1 MPGTIKSS
9 IGFGTLLLD
18 GIGDTIRVSLS
29 DDPVKEVKVGNEILK
44 SLGLRNRGVKIISCP
59 SCARQGFQV
68 IDTVKILEKKLSH
81 IKTPVTLSII
91 GCVVNGPGEAA
102 YTDIGITGGGKGNN
116 MLYLSGLQ
124 TEKVPTENIIEKVV
138 EEVQKKVSE
147 LEKNKMI
154 PRKTIED
161 LIDKHSLLEKDLSSG
176 NIDKKIFAEKSKEYS
191 DLNEIIHDTKKYLS
205 FEKDKKELEK
215 IIDDISSDEELK
227 KMAKL
232 ELEELNEEN
241 KKNEKKLK
249 LFLLPKDEADKK
261 NAIIEIRA
269 GTGGLEA
276 SLFAA
281 DLFRM
286 YEKVSN
292 KKKWSLELISIS
304 RSEAGG
310 LKEVIASI
318 KGTNIYS
325 TLKYESGVHRVQ
337 RVPDTETQGRV
348 HTSAATVA
356 VLPEAEEVDLKINE
370 SDLRIDVFRAGG
382 PGGQSVNTTDSA
394 VRITHIPTGLS
405 VSQQDEKSQHKNKA
419 KGMKILR
426 SRLYEL
432 ERSRIDLERSKDRKS
447 KIGTGDRSER
457 IRTYNFPQGRVTD
470 HRINLTLHKLDEFL
484 EGEVF
489 DEMIETLTLQAQEES
504 LSNL

>member
-1 MPGTIKSS
+1 MIP
-9 IGFGTLLLD
+9 
-18 GIGDTIRVSLS
+18 
-29 DDPVKEVKVGNEILK
+29 LK
-44 SLGLRNRGVKIISCP
+44 
-59 SCARQGFQV
+59 
-68 IDTVKILEKKLSH
+68 T
-81 IKTPVTLSII
+81 
-91 GCVVNGPGEAA
+91 
-102 YTDIGITGGGKGNN
+102 
-116 MLYLSGLQ
+116 
-124 TEKVPTENIIEKVV
+124 V
-138 EEVQKKVSE
+138 EE
-147 LEKNKMI
+147 
-154 PRKTIED
+154 
-161 LIDKHSLLEKDLSSG
+161 LISKHSILEKDLSSG
-176 NIDKKIFAEKSKEYS
+176 KIDKKIFAEKSKEYA
-191 DLNEIIHDTKKYLS
+191 DLNEIIQDAKKYIS
-205 FEKDKKELEK
+205 YEKDRSEIQKILDDKNSDSELV
-215 IIDDISSDEELK
+215 
-227 KMAKL
+227 KMAETELNDLKL
-232 ELEELNEEN
+232 EN
-241 KKNEKKLK
+241 KNNEKKLK

-281 DLFRM
+281 DLFKM
-286 YEKVSN
+286 YEKVSH
-292 KKKWSLELISIS
+292 KKKWSVELISIS

-356 VLPEAEEVDLKINE
+356 VLPEAEEVDLKIND

-426 SRLYEL
+426 ARLYEL
-432 ERSRIDLERSKDRKS
+432 ERSRIDQERSEDRKS
-447 KIGTGDRSER
+447 KIGSGDRSER

-470 HRINLTLHKLDEFL
+470 HRINLTLHKLEEFL

-489 DEMIETLTLQAQEES
+489 DEMIESLTLQAQEES
-504 LSNL
+504 LSNLN

>member
-1 MPGTIKSS
+1 MIPNKTI
-9 IGFGTLLLD
+9 
-18 GIGDTIRVSLS
+18 S
-29 DDPVKEVKVGNEILK
+29 DL
-44 SLGLRNRGVKIISCP
+44 IIKHSN
-59 SCARQGFQV
+59 
-68 IDTVKILEKKLSH
+68 LEK
-81 IKTPVTLSII
+81 
-91 GCVVNGPGEAA
+91 E
-102 YTDIGITGGGKGNN
+102 
-116 MLYLSGLQ
+116 
-124 TEKVPTENIIEKVV
+124 
-138 EEVQKKVSE
+138 
-147 LEKNKMI
+147 
-154 PRKTIED
+154 
-161 LIDKHSLLEKDLSSG
+161 LSSED
-176 NIDKKIFAEKSKEYS
+176 IDKKFFAEKSKEYS
-191 DLNEIIHDTKKYLS
+191 DLNEIINDAKSYLL
-205 FEKDKKELEK
+205 FEKDKNELQKILNDQNSDTELLKMAELELKELETQY
-215 IIDDISSDEELK
+215 
-227 KMAKL
+227 
-232 ELEELNEEN
+232 

-276 SLFAA
+276 SLFAS
-281 DLFRM
+281 DLFKM

-292 KKKWSLELISIS
+292 KKKWILEIISIS
-304 RSEAGG
+304 KSEAGG

-394 VRITHIPTGLS
+394 VRITHIPSGIS

-419 KGMKILR
+419 KGLKILR
-426 SRLYEL
+426 ARLYEL
-432 ERSRIDLERSKDRKS
+432 ERSRIDQERSKDRKS
-447 KIGTGDRSER
+447 KIGSGDRSER

-470 HRINLTLHKLDEFL
+470 HRINFTLHKLGEFL
-484 EGEVF
+484 EGEAF
-489 DEMIETLTLQAQEES
+489 DEMIESLSLKAQEES
-504 LSNL
+504 LKNL

>member
-1 MPGTIKSS
+1 MIPQKTIDELINKH
-9 IGFGTLLLD
+9 T
-18 GIGDTIRVSLS
+18 
-29 DDPVKEVKVGNEILK
+29 
-44 SLGLRNRGVKIISCP
+44 
-59 SCARQGFQV
+59 A
-68 IDTVKILEKKLSH
+68 LEK
-81 IKTPVTLSII
+81 
-91 GCVVNGPGEAA
+91 E
-102 YTDIGITGGGKGNN
+102 
-116 MLYLSGLQ
+116 
-124 TEKVPTENIIEKVV
+124 
-138 EEVQKKVSE
+138 
-147 LEKNKMI
+147 
-154 PRKTIED
+154 
-161 LIDKHSLLEKDLSSG
+161 LSSG
-176 NIDKKIFAEKSKEYS
+176 AVDKKMFAEKSKEYS
-191 DLNEIIHDTKKYLS
+191 DLNEIVDNAKKYIS
-205 FEKDKKELEK
+205 FEHEKSELEK
-215 IIDDISSDEELK
+215 IINDQNSDQELK
-227 KMAKL
+227 KMAEIEMT
-232 ELEELNEEN
+232 ELKSQHE
-241 KKNEKKLK
+241 KNEKKLK

-276 SLFAA
+276 SLFAS
-281 DLFRM
+281 DLFKM

-356 VLPEAEEVDLKINE
+356 VLPEVEEVDLKINE
-370 SDLRIDVFRAGG
+370 SDLRIDVFRSGG

-394 VRITHIPTGLS
+394 VRITHIPSGIS

-426 SRLYEL
+426 ARLYEL
-432 ERSRIDLERSKDRKS
+432 ERLRIDQERSKDRKS

-470 HRINLTLHKLDEFL
+470 HRINLTLHKLEEFL

-489 DEMIETLTLQAQEES
+489 DEMIESLTLQAQEES
-504 LSNL
+504 LNSL